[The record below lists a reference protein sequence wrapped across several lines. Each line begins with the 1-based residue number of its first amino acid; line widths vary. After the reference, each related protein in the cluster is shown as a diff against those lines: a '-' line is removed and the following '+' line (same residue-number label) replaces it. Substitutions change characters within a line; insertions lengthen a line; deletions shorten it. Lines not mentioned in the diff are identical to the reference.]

1 MNDVKYEIKVFY
13 VQYGVS
19 FLVAEISLDNVSS
32 DKEAIEECDRY
43 RDTYY
48 KMLFKSQYE
57 SMPDTEIRLLLV
69 KRSNGDLPITI
80 GYTEIIKRYNGIP
93 EKESSEFECD
103 RLQKFYRNYRN

>member
-13 VQYGVS
+13 VQYDVS
-19 FLVAEISLDNVSS
+19 FLVAEISLDSASS
-32 DKEAIEECDRY
+32 DEEAIKECNRH

-69 KRSNGDLPITI
+69 KRSDGDLPITI
-80 GYTEIIKRYNGIP
+80 GYSEIIKRYNGMP
-93 EKESSEFECD
+93 EKEDSEFEYD